1 MVEAQEARAVQTGGA
16 VAASAPPPLPAG
28 WSGAAMAVHAVRR
41 MPAPMLVTLQPAGR
55 SPIVIDMRAYVY
67 AWDEPLDA
75 LPVDPEHVQIGTR
88 AIRDAEPVFA
98 GDDYVEHA
106 PVITGVAL
114 EPLLWLIGTRAFD
127 GGRASWLRSGDRYRL
142 YRWPDFSQLP
152 MSDEQRRVVKASA
165 GAFMGIEKL
174 AQKAKVE
181 LETAQRVINALSLM
195 GLLRRHA
202 AAGAAPE
209 VPPPPPREA
218 PLVP

>member
-28 WSGAAMAVHAVRR
+28 WSGATMAVHAVRR
-41 MPAPMLVTLQPAGR
+41 MPALMLVTLQPAGR

-114 EPLLWLIGTRAFD
+114 EPLLWLIGF
-127 GGRASWLRSGDRYRL
+127 
-142 YRWPDFSQLP
+142 
-152 MSDEQRRVVKASA
+152 ASA
-165 GAFMGIEKL
+165 EQLLSITGRMIVLMPLSQWFHYRRLRKRLGI
-174 AQKAKVE
+174 
-181 LETAQRVINALSLM
+181 
-195 GLLRRHA
+195 
-202 AAGAAPE
+202 
-209 VPPPPPREA
+209 
-218 PLVP
+218 

>member
-1 MVEAQEARAVQTGGA
+1 
-16 VAASAPPPLPAG
+16 
-28 WSGAAMAVHAVRR
+28 
-41 MPAPMLVTLQPAGR
+41 
-55 SPIVIDMRAYVY
+55 
-67 AWDEPLDA
+67 
-75 LPVDPEHVQIGTR
+75 
-88 AIRDAEPVFA
+88 
-98 GDDYVEHA
+98 
-106 PVITGVAL
+106 
-114 EPLLWLIGTRAFD
+114 
-127 GGRASWLRSGDRYRL
+127 
-142 YRWPDFSQLP
+142 

>member
-106 PVITGVAL
+106 PVITGVARRTSRCSGSSARG
-114 EPLLWLIGTRAFD
+114 PSTAAAPRGC
-127 GGRASWLRSGDRYRL
+127 GRATGTGCTAGPTSRSC
-142 YRWPDFSQLP
+142 P
-152 MSDEQRRVVKASA
+152 
-165 GAFMGIEKL
+165 
-174 AQKAKVE
+174 
-181 LETAQRVINALSLM
+181 
-195 GLLRRHA
+195 
-202 AAGAAPE
+202 
-209 VPPPPPREA
+209 
-218 PLVP
+218 